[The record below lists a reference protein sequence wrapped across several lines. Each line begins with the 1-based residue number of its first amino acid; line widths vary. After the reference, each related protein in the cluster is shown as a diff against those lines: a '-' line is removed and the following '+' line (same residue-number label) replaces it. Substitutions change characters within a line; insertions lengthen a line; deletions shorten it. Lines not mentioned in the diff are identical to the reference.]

1 MEKDV
6 TAQVIYCSHAAKGN
20 VPKMYLTTNTKSE
33 YHLSTTQYLLMD
45 LSGTK
50 ILELYGV
57 KDVKHGHLL
66 NEKFYEISQCLEKG
80 FVVLTYDTLVNLQ
93 MGRNVSEKVEMNVYD
108 YSGNNLYNEKIQ
120 PISPSSRTG
129 EVWFKTT
136 VDDQFID
143 QKISELFDGKK
154 GGEGK

>member
-57 KDVKHGHLL
+57 KDARNGRILDEYYDV
-66 NEKFYEISQCLEKG
+66 SQCLEKG
-80 FVVLTYDTLVNLQ
+80 FVVLTYTTITDMQKRSNIY
-93 MGRNVSEKVEMNVYD
+93 EKVEMNVYD
-108 YSGNNLYNEKIQ
+108 YSGNRLYNEKIQ
-120 PISPSSRTG
+120 SMGPDSNSGEFGFRTR
-129 EVWFKTT
+129 
-136 VDDQFID
+136 VDDKFID
-143 QKISELFDGKK
+143 QKISELFGGKK
-154 GGEGK
+154 GGDGK